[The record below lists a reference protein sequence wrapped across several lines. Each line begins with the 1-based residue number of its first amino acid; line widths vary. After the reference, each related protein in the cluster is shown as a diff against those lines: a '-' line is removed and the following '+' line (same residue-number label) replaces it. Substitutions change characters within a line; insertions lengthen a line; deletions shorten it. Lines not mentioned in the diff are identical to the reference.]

1 MSRRKTSSV
10 GAFHP
15 ILFFVVIYGI
25 SLFLAFFVCS
35 SVYYSINDNEEVRT
49 ETASQQQQYELD
61 NTTAATALR

>member
-1 MSRRKTSSV
+1 MSRKNSSV

-35 SVYYSINDNEEVRT
+35 SVYYSINDENEAV
-49 ETASQQQQYELD
+49 TAQAAPQQQYELD
-61 NTTAATALR
+61 NATTVTALR

>member
-1 MSRRKTSSV
+1 MSRKTTSSV

-35 SVYYSINDNEEVRT
+35 SVYYSINDNEEL
-49 ETASQQQQYELD
+49 TAQSR
-61 NTTAATALR
+61 NAATNTNWTTLQLLQP

>member
-1 MSRRKTSSV
+1 MSRKTTSSV

-35 SVYYSINDNEEVRT
+35 SVYYSINDQDEVST
-49 ETASQQQQYELD
+49 ETASTQQYELD
-61 NTTAATALR
+61 NNATATALR

>member
-35 SVYYSINDNEEVRT
+35 SVYYSINDTDEVSNQ
-49 ETASQQQQYELD
+49 TASHQYELD
-61 NTTAATALR
+61 NNTTVTALR

>member
-1 MSRRKTSSV
+1 MSRKSTSSV

-35 SVYYSINDNEEVRT
+35 SVYYSINDNEEL
-49 ETASQQQQYELD
+49 TAQAATPQPYELD
-61 NTTAATALR
+61 NTTTVTALR

>member
-1 MSRRKTSSV
+1 MSRKTNSSV

-35 SVYYSINDNEEVRT
+35 SVYYSINDTDEVT
-49 ETASQQQQYELD
+49 NQTAQQQYELD
-61 NTTAATALR
+61 NATTVTALR

>member
-1 MSRRKTSSV
+1 MSRKTTSSV

-35 SVYYSINDNEEVRT
+35 SVYYSINDTDEVST

-61 NTTAATALR
+61 NTTTVTALR

>member
-35 SVYYSINDNEEVRT
+35 SVYYSINDKKEEVSNQ
-49 ETASQQQQYELD
+49 TASSQQYELD
-61 NTTAATALR
+61 NTTTVTALR

>member
-15 ILFFVVIYGI
+15 VLFFVVIYGI

-35 SVYYSINDNEEVRT
+35 SVYYSINDSDEISNQK
-49 ETASQQQQYELD
+49 ASQQYELD
-61 NTTAATALR
+61 NNTTVTALR

>member
-1 MSRRKTSSV
+1 MSRKTTSSV

-35 SVYYSINDNEEVRT
+35 SVYYSINDENEVST
-49 ETASQQQQYELD
+49 ETASQQQYELD
-61 NTTAATALR
+61 NTTTVTALR

>member
-1 MSRRKTSSV
+1 MSRKTNSSV

-35 SVYYSINDNEEVRT
+35 SVYYSINDKKDETNQ
-49 ETASQQQQYELD
+49 TASSQQYELD
-61 NTTAATALR
+61 NATTVTALR

>member
-1 MSRRKTSSV
+1 MSRKTTSSV

-35 SVYYSINDNEEVRT
+35 SVYYSINDTDEITT
-49 ETASQQQQYELD
+49 ETAAQQQYELS
-61 NTTAATALR
+61 NTTTATALR

>member
-1 MSRRKTSSV
+1 MSRKTNSSV

-35 SVYYSINDNEEVRT
+35 SVYYSIHDKDEVGT
-49 ETASQQQQYELD
+49 QTASQQYELD
-61 NTTAATALR
+61 NTTATALR

>member
-1 MSRRKTSSV
+1 MSRKSTSSV

-35 SVYYSINDNEEVRT
+35 SVYYSINDNEEVSNQ
-49 ETASQQQQYELD
+49 TASQQQYELD
-61 NTTAATALR
+61 NNTTVTALR